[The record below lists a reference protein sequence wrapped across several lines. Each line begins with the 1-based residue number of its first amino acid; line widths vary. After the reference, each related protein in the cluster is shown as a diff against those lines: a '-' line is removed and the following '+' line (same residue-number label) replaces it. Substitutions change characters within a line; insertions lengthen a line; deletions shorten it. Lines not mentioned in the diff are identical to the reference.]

1 MKNEQKLRAYA
12 RLTVRQGVNV
22 SDGIYVVVRCPIIAA
37 DFGRMVMEEAF
48 DAGAKDVI
56 MQYSDDRTSR
66 VRYERAALDRFETVP
81 AWQAEQSNYYAREGC
96 VAISIIA
103 EDPEAFSGVDGQ
115 KLLAAAKARRAAL
128 KEFYDIMDAGDLRW
142 TVVAYP
148 CVPWAKK
155 IFPDCPDDIAVAKL
169 WDAIYTSVRITE
181 EAGIVSDPVVKWEEH
196 DRILK
201 GRAEKLN
208 RYAFRALEYKN
219 SLGTD
224 FRVGLPEG
232 HIWFGGSET
241 SNDGYV
247 YFPNMPTEEIFT
259 MPHRLRAD
267 GVVYASMPLSYQGCL
282 IEDFS
287 LMFQNGCVV
296 EHHARVGEDAL
307 TRLLDTDEG
316 SRHLGEVALI
326 PYDSPIRQL
335 GILFYNT
342 LFDENASCH
351 LALGRCY
358 PNTVR
363 GGELL
368 SEEELASRGGNSSVN
383 HVDFMIGTADMTVT
397 GITSDGERIPVF
409 ENGNF
414 VF

>member
-1 MKNEQKLRAYA
+1 MAFDDKLREYA

-22 SDGIYVVVRCPIIAA
+22 SEGIYVIVRCPIIAA

-48 DAGAKDVI
+48 ACGAKDVI
-56 MQYSDDRTSR
+56 MQYSDTAASR
-66 VRYERAALDRFETVP
+66 IRYENAALAQFETVP
-81 AWQAEQSNYYAREGC
+81 AWQAEQSNYYAREGT

-103 EDPEAFSGVDGQ
+103 EDPEAFAGVDGE
-115 KLLAAAKARRAAL
+115 KLLASAKARRAAL
-128 KEFYDIMDAGDLRW
+128 KEFYDIMDAGNLRW

-148 CVPWAKK
+148 CAAWARK
-155 IFPDCPDDIAVAKL
+155 IFPDVTDAQAIRLL
-169 WDAIYTSVRITE
+169 WDAIFKSVRITR
-181 EAGIVSDPVVKWEEH
+181 GDTVKKWEKH

-201 GRAEKLN
+201 RRAGKLN
-208 RYAFRALEYKN
+208 KYAFTALQFKN

-224 FRVGLPEG
+224 FRVGLPEH

-259 MPHRLRAD
+259 MPHCMQAE
-267 GVVYASMPLSYQGCL
+267 GTVVSSMPLSYQGCL
-282 IEDFS
+282 IENFTLTFRD
-287 LMFQNGCVV
+287 GRVI
-296 EHHARVGEDAL
+296 EHHAEVGEDAL

-316 SRHLGEVALI
+316 SRRLGEVALI
-326 PYDSPIRQL
+326 PYDSPIRAQN
-335 GILFYNT
+335 ILFYNT

-358 PNTVR
+358 PNTVK

-368 SEEELASRGGNSSVN
+368 SEDALFARGGNHSVN
-383 HVDFMIGTADMTVT
+383 HVDFMIGTKDMTVI
-397 GITSDGERIPVF
+397 GITKTGEQITVF